1 MEPTDSDFFNLTED
15 PSNMLP
21 DSVPHLRQEI
31 SSGGALSIQRVI
43 NDEMQGFEN
52 ITPMKFGV
60 VEI

>member
-21 DSVPHLRQEI
+21 DSVPHLRQEM
-31 SSGGALSIQRVI
+31 SSGGALSIKRV
-43 NDEMQGFEN
+43 NDDLQGFDN